1 MVYCDCHLSKVSWYR
16 KEQEGQEIMGKLAV
30 KSGRAPGTRR
40 IARHRVRNSIERMIV
55 EGRFR
60 PGEKL
65 VQLQLS
71 RQFGVSLGMVREALF
86 ELEGLGLVES
96 FDNLG
101 VRVRTLDAQMMH
113 ELRVIR
119 EVFDG
124 VAARECCGKLT
135 DADADELRQLAQ
147 QIYMLSMAGEYEE
160 KNLLD
165 RQFHLRIAELSGNR
179 MLTALARQ
187 HQVLGKMWGG
197 TTNAKDTLDGHLA
210 IVDAILAGDADK
222 AEQTARQHLSHV
234 SFEMPITR
242 KHPET

>member
-1 MVYCDCHLSKVSWYR
+1 
-16 KEQEGQEIMGKLAV
+16 MGKLAV
-30 KSGRAPGTRR
+30 KPRRPAGTRR
-40 IARHRVRNSIERMIV
+40 IARHRVRNAIERMIV

-101 VRVRTLDAQMMH
+101 VRVRTLDAQVMH
-113 ELRVIR
+113 ELQVIR

-124 VAARECCGKLT
+124 VAARECCGKLYEE
-135 DADADELRQLAQ
+135 DAADLRSLAER
-147 QIYMLSMAGEYEE
+147 IYVLSMAGEYEE

-179 MLTALARQ
+179 LLTALARQ
-187 HQVLGKMWGG
+187 HQVLGKTWGG

-210 IVDAILAGDADK
+210 IVDAILAGDADR
-222 AEQTARQHLSHV
+222 AEQTARQHLRHV
-234 SFEMPITR
+234 SFEIPVAP
-242 KHPET
+242 KHPEA